1 MELVKATGGQIKS
14 VNIGGVKKKEG
25 SRQVAANVHMN
36 DDDLTTLRELNS
48 LVYVELRMVP
58 SESKTDVSKLI

>member
-1 MELVKATGGQIKS
+1 
-14 VNIGGVKKKEG
+14 
-25 SRQVAANVHMN
+25 MN